1 MVNGHGDHGLNAQLV
16 VDQELGTEQQP
27 PAMDHSMVDCL
38 AAGVGQRQKIAQ
50 VKIFIICL

>member
-27 PAMDHSMVDCL
+27 PATDHSMVDCL
-38 AAGVGQRQKIAQ
+38 AVGVGQKRKIAQ
-50 VKIFIICL
+50 VNNAS